1 MSIDIKLTPQEI
13 VTLKQITQVQD
24 EVEAVTKA
32 VREFLRLVH
41 LRELKTVSGKV
52 DWEANWQDLE
62 ALELGE
68 TGFPQ

>member
-41 LRELKTVSGKV
+41 FRELKTVSGKV